1 MLSIP
6 TLLGP
11 SINRRRD
18 LDREPQVADNSEP
31 LEVRTLLA
39 KQTILMVMGLDGEL
53 NITGTKKADVIDIT
67 ANGELISGGQNLK
80 VNGQIF
86 ENVRRLNI
94 TTGNGPD
101 SIRIAA
107 GVKVPAN
114 IQTGKGNDS
123 VYALGSESDVI
134 NVAEGRDVVVLGEA
148 DVLGKPDTVELG
160 RGRFNDNVFLNWND
174 TVTGVEK
181 NDSVQYLDKKPVDNP
196 DPDPGIAV
204 EEIFYVDGNF
214 APDPFEV
221 LFQGDTL
228 SLQRSSI
235 ATEDGGVF
243 YRAILNGRDLGDLRA
258 NGKIII
264 QVPGGENG
272 GNVTIDPALKAY
284 LKSQEPLP
292 GQENGG
298 EGWLQFKG
306 IDSTALP
313 ALPQFASTL
322 DTLFARKSIFDSVLA
337 V

>member
-6 TLLGP
+6 TLPGSSL
-11 SINRRRD
+11 NRRRD
-18 LDREPQVADNSEP
+18 FDRNPQVADNSES

-39 KQTILMVMGLDGEL
+39 KQTILMVMGSNGEL

-67 ANGELISGGQNLK
+67 KNGEFANGGQDLK

-86 ENVRRLNI
+86 EGVKRINI

-134 NVAEGRDVVVLGEA
+134 NVAEGKDVVVLGEA
-148 DVLGKPDTVELG
+148 GVLGKPDTVELG
-160 RGRFNDNVFLNWND
+160 RGRFNDNAFLNWND
-174 TVTGVEK
+174 LVTGVER
-181 NDSVQYLDKKPVDNP
+181 NDSVQYLDKDPGPVDP
-196 DPDPGIAV
+196 VDPVVV
-204 EEIFYVDGNF
+204 EEILYVDGNF

-243 YRAILNGRDLGDLRA
+243 YRAILNGVDRGDFRA

-272 GNVTIDPALKAY
+272 GNVTIDPALKIF
-284 LKSQEPLP
+284 LKSQEPHP
-292 GQENGG
+292 EQGSGG
-298 EGWLQFKG
+298 EGWLQFKD

-313 ALPQFASTL
+313 ALPQSFFSTL
-322 DTLFARKSIFDSVLA
+322 DILMSQGSLIN
-337 V
+337 